1 MKGAITGD
9 IVGSVYEFDNYRAED
24 FPLFRNDCFFTDD
37 TVMTIAVADALMSAK
52 GATNEEIIAAL
63 TEKMQFYGRLYP
75 DAGYGGRFAWWLV
88 RDRPKP
94 YNSWGNGAPMRCS
107 AAGWLA
113 SSAEEARRLGSL
125 TAMPTHNHPEGIKAA
140 ALTAELI
147 FLARKGVDMAALRE
161 RAAREYDL
169 PEIDKIRGTYKFDE
183 SSQGTMPVALSAFF
197 ESASFEGTVRRAVS
211 AGGDS
216 DTIAAIAGSI
226 AEAYYG
232 VPDDIWS
239 RAEKFLDSRLKAVV
253 DRFYGLLG

>member
-1 MKGAITGD
+1 
-9 IVGSVYEFDNYRAED
+9 
-24 FPLFRNDCFFTDD
+24 
-37 TVMTIAVADALMSAK
+37 
-52 GATNEEIIAAL
+52 
-63 TEKMQFYGRLYP
+63 
-75 DAGYGGRFAWWLV
+75 
-88 RDRPKP
+88 
-94 YNSWGNGAPMRCS
+94 
-107 AAGWLA
+107 
-113 SSAEEARRLGSL
+113 
-125 TAMPTHNHPEGIKAA
+125 
-140 ALTAELI
+140 
-147 FLARKGVDMAALRE
+147 MAALRE